1 LSSVVKPTWP
11 NIFIVTLSAESAEKV
26 IKITQA
32 KMMQNCLNY
41 EWTLPTYF
49 FFVYP
54 S

>member
-1 LSSVVKPTWP
+1 MGP

-49 FFVYP
+49 FLFIQAETLQL
-54 S
+54 